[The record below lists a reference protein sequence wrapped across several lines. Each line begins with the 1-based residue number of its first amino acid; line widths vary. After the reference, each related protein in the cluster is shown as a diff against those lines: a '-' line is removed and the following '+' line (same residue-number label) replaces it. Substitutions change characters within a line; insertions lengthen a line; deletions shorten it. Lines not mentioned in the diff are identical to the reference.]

1 MRTKLRNS
9 VNKNDIARPIIAVS
23 VFVKGLKKFQR
34 QSRLSMFRTFCY
46 IIDKQFLFNGS
57 ELCILADSIR
67 QIYYT
72 SLDFNFVKATN
83 SQIEFMSNKFHISR
97 IQYI

>member
-1 MRTKLRNS
+1 
-9 VNKNDIARPIIAVS
+9 
-23 VFVKGLKKFQR
+23 VKGLKKFQR

>member
-1 MRTKLRNS
+1 MRTRLRYS

-34 QSRLSMFRTFCY
+34 QSRRSMFGTFCY
-46 IIDKQFLFNGS
+46 ITDKQFLFNGS

-72 SLDFNFVKATN
+72 SLDY
-83 SQIEFMSNKFHISR
+83 MSNKFHISR
-97 IQYI
+97 IQYIYSIVQNCGAWLC